1 MHATSKTTT
10 STFFLRVQNLFNL
23 RYAAHVQKLVHIYA
37 KLHFKNYEENYL
49 SNLREYFILQIKR
62 VVINKI
68 NVPNSINCLSLYRY
82 CKKVH
87 KNNVLDLI
95 LLLCA
100 FLKWISIESSSTYKL
115 LSEYMQFKREF
126 QNLK

>member
-49 SNLREYFILQIKR
+49 SNLREYSILQIKR
-62 VVINKI
+62 IIDIFFNIKYVINKI
-68 NVPNSINCLSLYRY
+68 NVPN
-82 CKKVH
+82 
-87 KNNVLDLI
+87 
-95 LLLCA
+95 
-100 FLKWISIESSSTYKL
+100 
-115 LSEYMQFKREF
+115 
-126 QNLK
+126 